1 MKTVRK
7 KVMITERQ
15 DRWIKE
21 QVEAGNFGSED
32 EVFHDLIS
40 ERISRESETAAIRA
54 ALIEGEQS
62 GISTAT
68 VDEIWRRAKRMYK
81 NNEKPRRT

>member
-7 KVMITERQ
+7 KVMIAERQ

-40 ERISRESETAAIRA
+40 ERIESETAAIRA

-81 NNEKPRRT
+81 NEKPRRT

>member
-40 ERISRESETAAIRA
+40 ERIESETAAIRA

>member
-7 KVMITERQ
+7 KIIITEEQ
-15 DRWIKE
+15 DRWLKE

-40 ERISRESETAAIRA
+40 ERISRESEIAAIRA
-54 ALIEGEQS
+54 ALIEGERS

-68 VDEIWRRAKRMYK
+68 VEEIWRRAKRMHK
-81 NNEKPRRT
+81 NNEKLRHT